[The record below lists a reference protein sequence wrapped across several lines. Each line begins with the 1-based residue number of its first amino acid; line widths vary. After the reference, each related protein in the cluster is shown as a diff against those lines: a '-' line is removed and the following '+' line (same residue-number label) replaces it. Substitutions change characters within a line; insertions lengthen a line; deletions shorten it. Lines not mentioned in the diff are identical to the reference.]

1 MGNGCVVMQKHA
13 EQSEST
19 RKKQSF
25 LHGALIL
32 TIAVVI
38 VKVIGALFKI
48 PLTWTIGTVGIGY
61 FNTAYSV
68 YGPIFSLATAG
79 FPIAIARMVSE
90 NYARQRFRDIRR
102 IHRASV
108 FIFLI
113 TGSVGFLVMLVGA
126 PFYVNYVLKDSSSL
140 LSMFFLAP
148 SILFCCLSA
157 IYRGYYEGLRNMY
170 PTAVSEVIEAV
181 CKLVIGLTAAILIV
195 QTGMNQYHATGTVF
209 GLAMQSEEYAKN
221 ATLPYAAAGAIFG
234 VSVGSLGSYLYLL
247 IRHKRKGDG
256 ITREQL
262 AASCPP
268 YTMRNTVVKLI
279 KTAVPIGI
287 GAVAINVA
295 ALIDT
300 TFLQGRIGDI
310 MRENPAALLSMYQGM
325 IPKIYL
331 ETDAVPTYLY
341 GCYSLALILFGL
353 IPAFLQA
360 FSISALPNVTAAWT
374 RGIPGEI
381 KRSVEGVLR
390 ISALVSLPAGLGMS
404 VLARP
409 IISLIYRTND
419 EIASRVLVIM
429 GIGAIFASLSA
440 PVFSMLQAAGRVDL
454 PVKLLLAG
462 LTIKALL
469 NYFLTGIPE
478 INVLGAAIGTLV
490 CYAFITVAAVVLLC
504 RVTHVIPNF
513 LSAVIKPLLASLFCA
528 AAAYAA
534 QGFAARVMSDQ
545 LATCAAILIA
555 CAVYVVALFCF
566 RAICREDV
574 IMLPKGQKIVKILEK
589 HHLIG

>member
-1 MGNGCVVMQKHA
+1 MKTQADQLKKVRKAG
-13 EQSEST
+13 
-19 RKKQSF
+19 KKQSF

-32 TIAVVI
+32 TVGIVI

-61 FNTAYSV
+61 FNIAYSV

-90 NYARQRFRDIRR
+90 NYVRQRFRDIRQ
-102 IHRASV
+102 IHRASI

-113 TGSVGFLVMLVGA
+113 TGTVGCLIMLAGA
-126 PFYVNYVLKDSSSL
+126 PFYVNTVIQDSSSL
-140 LSMFFLAP
+140 MAMFFLAP

-170 PTAVSEVIEAV
+170 PTAISEVIEAV
-181 CKLVIGLTAAILIV
+181 CKLVIGLTAAVLIV
-195 QTGMNQYHATGTVF
+195 QTGMNQYYATGTVF
-209 GLAMQSEEYAKN
+209 GIAVQSEEYAKN

-247 IRHKRKGDG
+247 ISHKKNGDG
-256 ITREQL
+256 ITKAQL
-262 AASCPP
+262 KASCPP
-268 YTMRNTVVKLI
+268 RTMHDTVITLI
-279 KTAVPIGI
+279 KTAIPIGI

-300 TFLQGRIGDI
+300 TFLQGRIADI
-310 MRENPAALLSMYQGM
+310 MRENPDVLLTMYRGM
-325 IPKIYL
+325 IPEINLK
-331 ETDAVPTYLY
+331 TNTVPTYLY

-360 FSISALPNVTAAWT
+360 FSISALPNVTTTWT
-374 RGIPGEI
+374 RGVRSEI
-381 KRSVEGVLR
+381 KKSVEAVLR
-390 ISALVSLPAGLGMS
+390 ISALVSIPAGLGMA

-409 IISLIYRTND
+409 IIRLIYRTND
-419 EIASRVLVIM
+419 EIASRVLIIM

-440 PVFSMLQAAGRVDL
+440 PIFSMLQAAGRVDL

-462 LTIKALL
+462 LTVKVVL
-469 NYFLTGIPE
+469 NYVLTGIPE
-478 INVLGAAIGTLV
+478 INVLGAGIGTLV
-490 CYAFITVAAVVLLC
+490 CYAFITAAAVVFLC

-513 LSAVIKPLLASLFCA
+513 MSAFVKPLFASLFCA
-528 AAAYAA
+528 AAAYAVQSLA
-534 QGFAARVMSDQ
+534 VRVIPDKI
-545 LATCAAILIA
+545 ATCAAIIVA
-555 CAVYVVALFCF
+555 CVVYIIALFCL
-566 RAICREDV
+566 RAICRDDV
-574 IMLPKGQKIVKILEK
+574 IMLPKGKRIVKMLENHK
-589 HHLIG
+589 LID